1 MSGASREAI
10 GGRVLLRI
18 EDHDR
23 ERCRPEFETGILD
36 DLDWLGFAP
45 DVFAT
50 RDFRTGRC
58 DGRQSDRA
66 RDYLEAVQ
74 ILAARGLV
82 YGCDCSRKDIL
93 DATDATGSTE
103 ELYYPGTCRN
113 RGLPLSDEVGWR
125 VRLDSEPNE
134 SELFDDAML
143 GPQSQDPMIQ
153 CGDLLIRDRRG
164 NWTYQFAVTVDDW
177 RQQIDLVIRG
187 RDLLAST
194 GRQIR
199 LARMLGRERPAVF
212 MHHPLIMK
220 SADQKLSK
228 SDRDTGVRDLRASGG
243 MRRECSRGDGGHG
256 TSLKNGD
263 AEHGGEIDREGGW
276 TPVRRCPRQT
286 SHLSPSSVNGSA
298 FEAGSVGRR
307 PLGTGQS
314 AASPQPDS
322 LHDRRRRAR
331 TVGTQVV
338 ERIAGD
344 GGRTWR
350 CHGHVLVEQRDRGR
364 SHPRRIERDSDDAED
379 ALGGALHGDEPAS
392 IGPDPPDSRQLDAVA
407 RPERTLV
414 SRREIDPCN
423 AFAVR
428 NVHHRFG

>member
-1 MSGASREAI
+1 MQPSDIDIQALVRRVPARALTRFAPAPTGWLHLGHVLNARYVWGIAEAI

-23 ERCRPEFETGILD
+23 ERCRPEFETGILN

-93 DATDATGSTE
+93 DATDGTGSAE
-103 ELYYPGTCRN
+103 ELFYPGTCRN

-125 VRLDSEPNE
+125 VRLDSDANE

-143 GPQSQDPMIQ
+143 GPQSQDPMTQ

-199 LARMLGRERPAVF
+199 LARMLGRKRPAVF
-212 MHHPLIMK
+212 LHHPLIMK

-228 SDRDTGVRDLRASGG
+228 SDRDTGVRDLRAIGWTVG
-243 MRRECSRGDGGHG
+243 RVLDAAGGDGGHG
-256 TSLKNGD
+256 TSSKNGD
-263 AEHGGEIDREGGW
+263 AE
-276 TPVRRCPRQT
+276 T
-286 SHLSPSSVNGSA
+286 
-298 FEAGSVGRR
+298 
-307 PLGTGQS
+307 
-314 AASPQPDS
+314 
-322 LHDRRRRAR
+322 RRR
-331 TVGTQVV
+331 
-338 ERIAGD
+338 D
-344 GGRTWR
+344 
-350 CHGHVLVEQRDRGR
+350 
-364 SHPRRIERDSDDAED
+364 
-379 ALGGALHGDEPAS
+379 
-392 IGPDPPDSRQLDAVA
+392 
-407 RPERTLV
+407 V
-414 SRREIDPCN
+414 S
-423 AFAVR
+423 
-428 NVHHRFG
+428 